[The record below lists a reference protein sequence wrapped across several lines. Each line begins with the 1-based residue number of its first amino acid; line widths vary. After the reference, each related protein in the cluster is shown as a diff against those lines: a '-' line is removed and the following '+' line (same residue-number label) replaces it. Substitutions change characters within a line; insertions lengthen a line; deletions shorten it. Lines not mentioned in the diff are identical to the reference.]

1 MRKVISAT
9 TTDGS
14 VTISPHV
21 RRRLGLRKN
30 DKVSFIV
37 EEDGKVELRATRK
50 ITILDHAST
59 LPSLGRETED
69 FDDLIAEAMDDW
81 IEREIKE
88 GRL

>member
-1 MRKVISAT
+1 MRRVIST
-9 TTDGS
+9 TTSDGS
-14 VTISPHV
+14 VTIPPHV

-30 DKVSFIV
+30 DKVSFII
-37 EEDGKVELRATRK
+37 EDGKVELRATRK
-50 ITILDHAST
+50 ITILDLRGT
-59 LPSLGRETED
+59 LPPPDRETEE